1 MDYKEVYSAA
11 LQNALEE
18 MRNVCPDIQHAF
30 IYRRN
35 GEIVVGDRDTPEKVI
50 AHVIGVFENVFERA
64 DAIGGIEAITLNGSM
79 GSVRLYNFNDQCF
92 VTVFSAKADVKL
104 IETIVRV
111 LIPTVLRL
119 LEKISP
125 APAEIAATEPATIDN
140 AESRGV
146 AQPSAEVSGK
156 HAEKVGAEVEDKEV
170 KPVAEQPEKAH
181 EPAVL
186 EPSAVQLIVENIG
199 GLFVSSDTVRVDSE
213 TFSRWESLRGD
224 RKIEYAII
232 ETLDGKTARCKIK
245 PIKDS
250 KYSGKGVVQVPEK
263 MQVAL
268 QIGKGGLV
276 KVKPVIE

>member
-1 MDYKEVYSAA
+1 MDYREVYSAA

-35 GEIVVGDRDTPEKVI
+35 GEMVVADRDTPEKVI
-50 AHVIGVFENVFERA
+50 AHVIDVFEDVFERA
-64 DAIGGIEAITLNGSM
+64 DAIGGIEAITLEGSM
-79 GSVRLYNFNDQCF
+79 GTVRLYNFDDQCF
-92 VTVFSAKADVKL
+92 VMVFSAKADVKL
-104 IETIVRV
+104 IETVVRV

-125 APAEIAATEPATIDN
+125 ATAESTAAEHTAIDN

-146 AQPSAEVSGK
+146 EQPT
-156 HAEKVGAEVEDKEV
+156 EKAKAEVEDKEV
-170 KPVAEQPEKAH
+170 KPLAEQREKGP
-181 EPAVL
+181 EPAGS
-186 EPSAVQLIVENIG
+186 EPSPVQLIVENIG

-213 TFSRWESLRGD
+213 TFSRWESSGGD
-224 RKIEYAII
+224 RKIKYAII

-263 MQVAL
+263 MQLAL
-268 QIGKGGLV
+268 QIGKGALV
-276 KVKPVIE
+276 KVKPIIE